1 MTDRQI
7 LSAETFVRTTASPH
21 TSSPRALC
29 PSLSK
34 RKANLCVLYGYT
46 SLRSSLGTYNKACP
60 TCPRTKF
67 SYRRCTVRRSRV
79 SAPMEPFQAYS
90 SHTANSADD
99 HNQSGH
105 DGRCACRACAPAGV
119 EEVGTNR
126 NEPAVIELEARMH
139 HRHLVEMD

>member
-1 MTDRQI
+1 
-7 LSAETFVRTTASPH
+7 
-21 TSSPRALC
+21 
-29 PSLSK
+29 
-34 RKANLCVLYGYT
+34 
-46 SLRSSLGTYNKACP
+46 
-60 TCPRTKF
+60 
-67 SYRRCTVRRSRV
+67 
-79 SAPMEPFQAYS
+79 MELFQAYS

-126 NEPAVIELEARMH
+126 NEPTVIELEVEMH